1 MPTRNAES
9 SEKDQLHRVKRWAL
23 PAVMRLVDVSKLSD
37 IGKKKMKKL
46 LVSDSHQDHS
56 ILLKQGPLQVPLS
69 LLAG

>member
-1 MPTRNAES
+1 
-9 SEKDQLHRVKRWAL
+9 
-23 PAVMRLVDVSKLSD
+23 MRLVDVSKLSD